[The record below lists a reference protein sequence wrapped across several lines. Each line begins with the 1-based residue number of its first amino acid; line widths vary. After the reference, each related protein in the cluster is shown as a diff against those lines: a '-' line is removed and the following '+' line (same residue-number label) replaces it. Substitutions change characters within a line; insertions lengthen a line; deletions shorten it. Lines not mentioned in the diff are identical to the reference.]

1 MSYYTNKPSVY
12 HEGNF
17 IVRNYTE
24 DQAGMDIRK
33 EDVVQARNGWYY
45 TSQEI
50 ETWKVKNTQ
59 DMPMYGNCGRCGQG
73 GPIGTECSQCME
85 RPPMKGEVVT
95 GAGRPVYQLFQI
107 DDMFLDSR
115 LIAEIYGKGHDVDKA
130 DTRHRPGVLV
140 READAVPPLNE
151 LYHRLNGERN
161 GEYWSED
168 EDFWDIAFHMQE
180 LLK

>member
-1 MSYYTNKPSVY
+1 MLDSVHFNNYTNKPSVY

-45 TSQEI
+45 T
-50 ETWKVKNTQ
+50 
-59 DMPMYGNCGRCGQG
+59 P
-73 GPIGTECSQCME
+73 
-85 RPPMKGEVVT
+85 
-95 GAGRPVYQLFQI
+95 
-107 DDMFLDSR
+107 
-115 LIAEIYGKGHDVDKA
+115 EIYGKGHDVAKA

-161 GEYWSED
+161 GDYWSED
-168 EDFWDIAFHMQE
+168 EDFWDIAFHMQD

>member
-1 MSYYTNKPSVY
+1 MSYYTNKPSIY

-59 DMPMYGNCGRCGQG
+59 DMPTYGNCGRCGQG
-73 GPIGTECSQCME
+73 GPIGSECSQGL
-85 RPPMKGEVVT
+85 P
-95 GAGRPVYQLFQI
+95 
-107 DDMFLDSR
+107 
-115 LIAEIYGKGHDVDKA
+115 
-130 DTRHRPGVLV
+130 
-140 READAVPPLNE
+140 
-151 LYHRLNGERN
+151 
-161 GEYWSED
+161 
-168 EDFWDIAFHMQE
+168 
-180 LLK
+180 